1 MKLST
6 TILLMLFC
14 SLGFAKTQYTEFKV
28 GCLGPTSTLVKFDC
42 REQIIS
48 YEILT
53 TFHNSKREGAKAE
66 LEKTIFNR
74 ARFFLD
80 QKKYDYFSVISL
92 MSFPVKEKEKW
103 LMEFQKLP
111 GKRAPFTLIALD
123 RVKEGE
129 SSYCKKKKVEFY
141 LKEICDLKIFKD

>member
-1 MKLST
+1 MISV
-6 TILLMLFC
+6 IFLFIN
-14 SLGFAKTQYTEFKV
+14 LAFAKTQYTEFKV
-28 GCLGPTSTLVKFDC
+28 GCLGPTSRLVKFDC

-53 TFHNSKREGAKAE
+53 TLYHSRREGAKAE
-66 LEKTIFNR
+66 LEKTITNR
-74 ARFFLD
+74 ARHFLD

-92 MSFPVKEKEKW
+92 MSFPLKEKVKW
-103 LMEFQKLP
+103 LAEFQKIP
-111 GKRAPFTLIALD
+111 GKRAPFTIIALD

-129 SSYCKKKKVEFY
+129 SDYCKKKKTEFH

>member
-1 MKLST
+1 MIQI
-6 TILLMLFC
+6 ILLFVNLV
-14 SLGFAKTQYTEFKV
+14 FAKTQYTEFKV
-28 GCLGPTSTLVKFDC
+28 GCLGPTNNLVKFDC

-53 TFHNSKREGAKAE
+53 TLHHSRREGAKAE
-66 LEKTIFNR
+66 LEKTILNR

-92 MSFPVKEKEKW
+92 MSFPIKDKEKW
-103 LMEFQKLP
+103 LIEFQKLP
-111 GKRAPFTLIALD
+111 GKRAPFSIIAID

-129 SSYCKKKKVEFY
+129 SSYCKKKKLDFY

>member
-1 MKLST
+1 MM
-6 TILLMLFC
+6 IFLLMLL
-14 SLGFAKTQYTEFKV
+14 SNLAAANKPQYSEFKV
-28 GCLGPTSTLVKFDC
+28 GCLGPTSTMIKFDC

-53 TFHNSKREGAKAE
+53 TLHNSRREGAKAE
-66 LEKTIFNR
+66 LEKTILNR
-74 ARFFLD
+74 ARYFLD

-92 MSFPVKEKEKW
+92 MSFSVKDKVKW
-103 LMEFQKLP
+103 LQEFQKIP
-111 GKRAPFTLIALD
+111 GKRAPFTIIALD

-129 SSYCKKKKVEFY
+129 SDYCKKKKTEFY